1 MDCRDSD
8 DDKFLETELVGNADA
23 MVSGDSDLLVLRQI
37 GSIPVLSVADFLSH
51 FP

>member
-1 MDCRDSD
+1 MGCRDCD
-8 DDKFLETELVGNADA
+8 EDKFLETALVGDADEL
-23 MVSGDSDLLVLRQI
+23 VSGDSDFLVLRQI